1 MASILKVDTIQD
13 QAGNNIISENANVIT
28 IGASGDT
35 ITVPAG
41 ATVSGFTSAGIDDN
55 ATSTAITIDSSQR
68 VGIGIASPT
77 SPLMVQSNEITPIH
91 VKGANTK
98 AILVETTGG
107 ATEISTLQL
116 KNSAYTWNVEGGRRA
131 NTLTF
136 YAGTVGGERM
146 CIDGSSGNVGIGTS
160 SPGAKLEIQTGSD
173 WGNIIN
179 STYTGTQYL
188 QQFEYNG
195 TPIGKI
201 RGDNSSISIES
212 GSNLILQ
219 TANTERMRI
228 DSSGNVGIGDTSP
241 NAKLDVRS
249 QINVTNANGYSLQ
262 AVTGTR
268 YGYSSTYKVVL
279 LGGSGTSTSDNIA
292 IGYDPSVNSSGAFTG
307 TGSELLFR
315 NGIKF
320 TTPNSTDTGFNINH
334 LVLKDGN
341 VGIGTSSPS
350 SKLHVNGNFTSTGI
364 DDNATSTAITINSN
378 EYVGINTT
386 SPARFLHITG
396 NDGAS
401 GTTSGNSDTQIFID
415 NNGGNGAIIEFGA
428 SNTGAGSILFSDE
441 DASNRGKVQYF
452 HSSNSMVF
460 STNASE
466 AMRINSSGTLL
477 VGTTSLPRINSA
489 TAGFDAS
496 TTGGTN
502 STTLA
507 DQKATVTIDGYIGG
521 SNTNGDTSI
530 LCLTGNSGAASRPGN
545 LIRGYGG
552 NNAVNLNFEVQ
563 HDGDVLNANNSY
575 GSISDERV
583 KQNIIDAPSSWNDIK
598 NIRVRKYKLNSDIER
613 YSNNPVLGEAP
624 YHIGVISQE
633 IETVSPGL
641 IKQDKLEDG
650 TPDENS
656 MKHVKY
662 SVLYM
667 KAVKALQEAM
677 ERIET
682 LEAKVQTLETNQP

>member
-1 MASILKVDTIQD
+1 MSNARDK
-13 QAGNNIISENANVIT
+13 ANIPSLNFSST
-28 IGASGDT
+28 
-35 ITVPAG
+35 
-41 ATVSGFTSAGIDDN
+41 GIDDN
-55 ATSTAITIDSSQR
+55 ATSTAITIDSYGKAVLGKTTVDGEISKLQLFGTSGGTGTGGQL
-68 VGIGIASPT
+68 GIQGS
-77 SPLMVQSNEITPIH
+77 
-91 VKGANTK
+91 
-98 AILVETTGG
+98 ETTG
-107 ATEISTLQL
+107 AINT
-116 KNSAYTWNVEGGRRA
+116 GGSIA
-131 NTLTF
+131 FKGHN
-136 YAGTVGGERM
+136 G
-146 CIDGSSGNVGIGTS
+146 SGNRNFGTL
-160 SPGAKLEIQTGSD
+160 KCQKE
-173 WGNIIN
+173 N
-179 STYTGTQYL
+179 STV
-188 QQFEYNG
+188 
-195 TPIGKI
+195 
-201 RGDNSSISIES
+201 
-212 GSNLILQ
+212 GSNLSYMSFATRDASGLG
-219 TANTERMRI
+219 ERMRI

-489 TAGFDAS
+489 TAGFDAD

>member
-1 MASILKVDTIQD
+1 MSNARDK
-13 QAGNNIISENANVIT
+13 ANIPSLNFSST
-28 IGASGDT
+28 
-35 ITVPAG
+35 
-41 ATVSGFTSAGIDDN
+41 GIDDN
-55 ATSTAITIDSSQR
+55 ATSTAITIDSYGKAVLGKTTVDGEISKLQLFGTSGGTGTGGQL
-68 VGIGIASPT
+68 GIQGS
-77 SPLMVQSNEITPIH
+77 
-91 VKGANTK
+91 
-98 AILVETTGG
+98 ETTG
-107 ATEISTLQL
+107 AINT
-116 KNSAYTWNVEGGRRA
+116 GGSIA
-131 NTLTF
+131 FKGHN
-136 YAGTVGGERM
+136 G
-146 CIDGSSGNVGIGTS
+146 SGNRNFGTL
-160 SPGAKLEIQTGSD
+160 KCQKE
-173 WGNIIN
+173 N
-179 STYTGTQYL
+179 STV
-188 QQFEYNG
+188 
-195 TPIGKI
+195 
-201 RGDNSSISIES
+201 
-212 GSNLILQ
+212 GSNLSYMSFATRDASGLG
-219 TANTERMRI
+219 ERMRI

-279 LGGSGTSTSDNIA
+279 LGGSGTSTYDNIA

-489 TAGFDAS
+489 TAGFDAD

-521 SNTNGDTSI
+521 SNTNGDTNV

-552 NNAVNLNFEVQ
+552 NNAANLNFEVQ

>member
-1 MASILKVDTIQD
+1 MSNARDK
-13 QAGNNIISENANVIT
+13 ANIPSLNFSST
-28 IGASGDT
+28 
-35 ITVPAG
+35 
-41 ATVSGFTSAGIDDN
+41 GIDDN
-55 ATSTAITIDSSQR
+55 ATSTAITIDSYGKAVLGKTTVDGEISKLQLFGTSGGTGTGGQL
-68 VGIGIASPT
+68 GIQGS
-77 SPLMVQSNEITPIH
+77 
-91 VKGANTK
+91 
-98 AILVETTGG
+98 ETTG
-107 ATEISTLQL
+107 AINT
-116 KNSAYTWNVEGGRRA
+116 GGSIA
-131 NTLTF
+131 FKGHN
-136 YAGTVGGERM
+136 G
-146 CIDGSSGNVGIGTS
+146 SGNRNFGTL
-160 SPGAKLEIQTGSD
+160 KCQKE
-173 WGNIIN
+173 N
-179 STYTGTQYL
+179 STV
-188 QQFEYNG
+188 
-195 TPIGKI
+195 
-201 RGDNSSISIES
+201 
-212 GSNLILQ
+212 GSNLSYMSFATRDASGLG
-219 TANTERMRI
+219 ERMRI

-279 LGGSGTSTSDNIA
+279 LGGSGTSTYDNIA

-489 TAGFDAS
+489 TAGFDAD

>member
-1 MASILKVDTIQD
+1 MSNARDK
-13 QAGNNIISENANVIT
+13 ANI
-28 IGASGDT
+28 
-35 ITVPAG
+35 PALNFSS
-41 ATVSGFTSAGIDDN
+41 TGIDDN
-55 ATSTAITIDSSQR
+55 ATSTAITIDSYGKAVLGKTTVDGEISKLQLFGTSGGTGTGGQL
-68 VGIGIASPT
+68 GIQGS
-77 SPLMVQSNEITPIH
+77 
-91 VKGANTK
+91 
-98 AILVETTGG
+98 ETTG
-107 ATEISTLQL
+107 AINT
-116 KNSAYTWNVEGGRRA
+116 GGSIA
-131 NTLTF
+131 FKGHN
-136 YAGTVGGERM
+136 G
-146 CIDGSSGNVGIGTS
+146 SGNRNFGTL
-160 SPGAKLEIQTGSD
+160 KCQKE
-173 WGNIIN
+173 N
-179 STYTGTQYL
+179 STV
-188 QQFEYNG
+188 
-195 TPIGKI
+195 
-201 RGDNSSISIES
+201 
-212 GSNLILQ
+212 GSNLSYMSFATRDASGLG
-219 TANTERMRI
+219 ERMRI

-489 TAGFDAS
+489 TAGFDAD

>member
-1 MASILKVDTIQD
+1 MSNARDK
-13 QAGNNIISENANVIT
+13 ANI
-28 IGASGDT
+28 
-35 ITVPAG
+35 PALNFSS
-41 ATVSGFTSAGIDDN
+41 TGIDDN
-55 ATSTAITIDSSQR
+55 ATSTAITIDSYGKAVLGKTTVDGEISKLQLFGTSGGTGTGGQL
-68 VGIGIASPT
+68 GIQGS
-77 SPLMVQSNEITPIH
+77 
-91 VKGANTK
+91 
-98 AILVETTGG
+98 ETTG
-107 ATEISTLQL
+107 AINT
-116 KNSAYTWNVEGGRRA
+116 GGSIA
-131 NTLTF
+131 FKGHN
-136 YAGTVGGERM
+136 G
-146 CIDGSSGNVGIGTS
+146 SGNRNFGTL
-160 SPGAKLEIQTGSD
+160 KCQKE
-173 WGNIIN
+173 N
-179 STYTGTQYL
+179 STV
-188 QQFEYNG
+188 
-195 TPIGKI
+195 
-201 RGDNSSISIES
+201 
-212 GSNLILQ
+212 GSNLSYMSFATRDASGLG
-219 TANTERMRI
+219 ERMRI

-279 LGGSGTSTSDNIA
+279 LGGSGTSTYDNIA

>member
-1 MASILKVDTIQD
+1 MSNARDK
-13 QAGNNIISENANVIT
+13 ANIPSLNFSST
-28 IGASGDT
+28 
-35 ITVPAG
+35 
-41 ATVSGFTSAGIDDN
+41 GIDDN
-55 ATSTAITIDSSQR
+55 ATSTAITIDSYGKAVLGKTTVDGEISKLQLFGTSGGTGTGGQL
-68 VGIGIASPT
+68 GIQGS
-77 SPLMVQSNEITPIH
+77 
-91 VKGANTK
+91 
-98 AILVETTGG
+98 ETTG
-107 ATEISTLQL
+107 AINT
-116 KNSAYTWNVEGGRRA
+116 GGSIA
-131 NTLTF
+131 FKGHN
-136 YAGTVGGERM
+136 G
-146 CIDGSSGNVGIGTS
+146 SGNRNFGTL
-160 SPGAKLEIQTGSD
+160 KCQKE
-173 WGNIIN
+173 N
-179 STYTGTQYL
+179 STV
-188 QQFEYNG
+188 
-195 TPIGKI
+195 
-201 RGDNSSISIES
+201 
-212 GSNLILQ
+212 GSNLSYMSFATRDASGLG
-219 TANTERMRI
+219 ERMRI

-489 TAGFDAS
+489 TAGFDAD

-656 MKHVKY
+656 MKYVKY

-682 LEAKVQTLETNQP
+682 LEAKVQTLENNQP

>member
-1 MASILKVDTIQD
+1 MSNARDK
-13 QAGNNIISENANVIT
+13 ANIPSLNFSST
-28 IGASGDT
+28 
-35 ITVPAG
+35 
-41 ATVSGFTSAGIDDN
+41 GIDDN
-55 ATSTAITIDSSQR
+55 ATSTAITIDSYGKAVLGKTTVDGEISKLQLFGTSGGTGTGGQL
-68 VGIGIASPT
+68 GIQGS
-77 SPLMVQSNEITPIH
+77 
-91 VKGANTK
+91 
-98 AILVETTGG
+98 ETTG
-107 ATEISTLQL
+107 AINT
-116 KNSAYTWNVEGGRRA
+116 GGSIA
-131 NTLTF
+131 FKGHN
-136 YAGTVGGERM
+136 G
-146 CIDGSSGNVGIGTS
+146 SGNRNFGTL
-160 SPGAKLEIQTGSD
+160 KCQKE
-173 WGNIIN
+173 N
-179 STYTGTQYL
+179 STV
-188 QQFEYNG
+188 
-195 TPIGKI
+195 
-201 RGDNSSISIES
+201 
-212 GSNLILQ
+212 GSNLSYMSFATRDASGLG
-219 TANTERMRI
+219 ERMRI

-279 LGGSGTSTSDNIA
+279 LGGSGTSTYDNIA

>member
-1 MASILKVDTIQD
+1 MSNARDK
-13 QAGNNIISENANVIT
+13 ANI
-28 IGASGDT
+28 
-35 ITVPAG
+35 PALNFSS
-41 ATVSGFTSAGIDDN
+41 TGIDDN
-55 ATSTAITIDSSQR
+55 ATSTAITIDSYGKAVLGKTTVDGEISKLQLFGTSGGTGTGGQL
-68 VGIGIASPT
+68 GIQGS
-77 SPLMVQSNEITPIH
+77 
-91 VKGANTK
+91 
-98 AILVETTGG
+98 ETTG
-107 ATEISTLQL
+107 AINT
-116 KNSAYTWNVEGGRRA
+116 GGSIA
-131 NTLTF
+131 FKGHN
-136 YAGTVGGERM
+136 G
-146 CIDGSSGNVGIGTS
+146 SGNRNFGTL
-160 SPGAKLEIQTGSD
+160 KCQKE
-173 WGNIIN
+173 N
-179 STYTGTQYL
+179 STV
-188 QQFEYNG
+188 
-195 TPIGKI
+195 
-201 RGDNSSISIES
+201 
-212 GSNLILQ
+212 GSNLSYMSFATRDASGLG
-219 TANTERMRI
+219 ERMRI

-279 LGGSGTSTSDNIA
+279 LGGSGTSTYDNIA

-489 TAGFDAS
+489 TAGFDAD

>member
-1 MASILKVDTIQD
+1 MSNARDK
-13 QAGNNIISENANVIT
+13 ANIPSLNFSST
-28 IGASGDT
+28 
-35 ITVPAG
+35 
-41 ATVSGFTSAGIDDN
+41 GIDDN
-55 ATSTAITIDSSQR
+55 ATSTAITIDSYGKAVLGKTTVDGEISKLQLFGTSGGTGTGGQL
-68 VGIGIASPT
+68 GIQGS
-77 SPLMVQSNEITPIH
+77 
-91 VKGANTK
+91 
-98 AILVETTGG
+98 ETTG
-107 ATEISTLQL
+107 AINT
-116 KNSAYTWNVEGGRRA
+116 GGSIA
-131 NTLTF
+131 FKGHN
-136 YAGTVGGERM
+136 G
-146 CIDGSSGNVGIGTS
+146 SGNRNFGTL
-160 SPGAKLEIQTGSD
+160 KCQKE
-173 WGNIIN
+173 N
-179 STYTGTQYL
+179 STV
-188 QQFEYNG
+188 
-195 TPIGKI
+195 
-201 RGDNSSISIES
+201 
-212 GSNLILQ
+212 GSNLSYMSFATRDASGLG
-219 TANTERMRI
+219 ERMRI

-682 LEAKVQTLETNQP
+682 LEAKNTELEARITALENK

>member
-1 MASILKVDTIQD
+1 MSNARDK
-13 QAGNNIISENANVIT
+13 ANIPSLNFSST
-28 IGASGDT
+28 
-35 ITVPAG
+35 
-41 ATVSGFTSAGIDDN
+41 GIDDN
-55 ATSTAITIDSSQR
+55 ATSTAITIDSYGKAVLGKTTVDGEISKLQLFGTSGGTGTGGQL
-68 VGIGIASPT
+68 GIQGS
-77 SPLMVQSNEITPIH
+77 
-91 VKGANTK
+91 
-98 AILVETTGG
+98 ETTG
-107 ATEISTLQL
+107 AINT
-116 KNSAYTWNVEGGRRA
+116 GGSIA
-131 NTLTF
+131 FKGHN
-136 YAGTVGGERM
+136 G
-146 CIDGSSGNVGIGTS
+146 SGNRNFGTL
-160 SPGAKLEIQTGSD
+160 KCQKE
-173 WGNIIN
+173 N
-179 STYTGTQYL
+179 STV
-188 QQFEYNG
+188 
-195 TPIGKI
+195 
-201 RGDNSSISIES
+201 
-212 GSNLILQ
+212 GSNLSYMSFATRDASGLG
-219 TANTERMRI
+219 ERMRI

-279 LGGSGTSTSDNIA
+279 LGGSGTSTYDNIA

-489 TAGFDAS
+489 TAGFDAD

-507 DQKATVTIDGYIGG
+507 DQEATVTIDGYIGG